1 MSDLSKPIRFPL
13 INPNEPEMTL
23 VSIAVQSGD
32 RVQAGQVLAV
42 VETTK
47 ATAEITAERDGY
59 IFLIHQQAGLM
70 VRSGELFGY
79 LSEQAQFDLS
89 EIQEKAQTLVRD
101 EAAQALVNREEITA
115 LRITEPARRLAEEM
129 GIDLSRLPKGE
140 WITEERLRRWIE
152 EEYLPSEQPP
162 VGEVDPSGV
171 LIFGGG
177 GHGKSLIE
185 LIRAGGQYSV
195 AGVIDDYKPQGSQV
209 LGVPVLGG
217 SQDLPWLFRR
227 GYRLMVNAVG
237 GIGDISQRVAVFE
250 KGKAAGFSFPKV
262 IHPTAFIEESAQ
274 VSEGAQVFP
283 YAYVGSDARLGF
295 GVIVN
300 TAAVVSHDC
309 QLGDY
314 VNLSPGAILAGE
326 VSVGE
331 ATLIGMGVT
340 VNLRVKIGAY
350 CRIGN
355 GATVKQDVPDH
366 TIVRAGGIWPP

>member
-1 MSDLSKPIRFPL
+1 MSDLSKPILFPL

-59 IFLIHQQAGLM
+59 IFLVHYRAGVM

-79 LSEQAQFDLS
+79 LSQQAQFDLA
-89 EIQEKAQTLVRD
+89 EIRERAQTLEKD
-101 EAAQALVNREEITA
+101 EAVQALVNRGEITA
-115 LRITEPARRLAEEM
+115 LRITEPARRLAKEM

-152 EEYLPSEQPP
+152 EEYLHSEQPLL
-162 VGEVDPSGV
+162 GEVDPSGV

-185 LIRAGGQYSV
+185 LIRAGGHYSV
-195 AGVIDDYKPQGSQV
+195 AGVIDDYKPRGSQV

-237 GIGDISQRVAVFE
+237 GIGDIAQRIAVFE
-250 KGKAAGFSFPKV
+250 KGKAAGFSFPKLV
-262 IHPTAFIEESAQ
+262 HPTAFIEESAQ
-274 VSEGAQVFP
+274 VAEGDQVFP
-283 YAYVGSDARLGF
+283 HAYVGSDARLGF